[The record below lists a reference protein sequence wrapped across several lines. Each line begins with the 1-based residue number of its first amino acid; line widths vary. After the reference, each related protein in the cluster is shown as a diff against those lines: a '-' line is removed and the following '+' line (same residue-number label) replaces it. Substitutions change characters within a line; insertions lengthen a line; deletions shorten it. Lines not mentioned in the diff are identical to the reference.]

1 MQRACAC
8 CVSRLPTGPL
18 ASPPLTLHQRP
29 KTVLAACSQPPPHDY
44 VAADGEAFPR
54 VLYADGDVSR
64 NDRCPVR
71 KNKLNRHMDPLF
83 VNGEPVGFC

>member
-1 MQRACAC
+1 MQ
-8 CVSRLPTGPL
+8 VSTRFKML
-18 ASPPLTLHQRP
+18 AGMLCG
-29 KTVLAACSQPPPHDY
+29 VLAACSQPPPHDY
-44 VAADGEAFPR
+44 VAADGQTFPR
-54 VLYADGDVSR
+54 VLYADGDISH